1 MEPTDNNG
9 INEYTRR
16 IADILKEDRPR
27 EKALAHGMS
36 ALSTAELI
44 AILLGSGTRGESVV
58 DLSQRILRESGN
70 RLSEL
75 SRRSVRNLVKSFR
88 GIGEAKAITLLAAIE
103 LGKRFREEEIIQA
116 PLVNTPDKAYELMR
130 YQLAGLDHEEF
141 WVIFMNNSKRVITK
155 KQVSV
160 GGVAST
166 IVDVKIILKH
176 AVECLATA
184 MILVH
189 NHPSSALR
197 PSTQDDR
204 QTEKL
209 KAAAKLLDIDVVDHI
224 IVGDSGYYSYA
235 SEGRL

>member
-1 MEPTDNNG
+1 
-9 INEYTRR
+9 
-16 IADILKEDRPR
+16 
-27 EKALAHGMS
+27 
-36 ALSTAELI
+36 
-44 AILLGSGTRGESVV
+44 
-58 DLSQRILRESGN
+58 
-70 RLSEL
+70 
-75 SRRSVRNLVKSFR
+75 
-88 GIGEAKAITLLAAIE
+88 
-103 LGKRFREEEIIQA
+103 
-116 PLVNTPDKAYELMR
+116 MR

-141 WVIFMNNSKRVITK
+141 WVIFLNNSKRVITK

-235 SEGRL
+235 GEGRL

>member
-36 ALSTAELI
+36 ALSTAELL

-116 PLVNTPDKAYELMR
+116 PLINTPDKAYEQMR

-141 WVIFMNNSKRVITK
+141 WVIFLNNSKRVITK

-176 AVECLATA
+176 AIECLATA

-189 NHPSSALR
+189 NHPSSSLR

-235 SEGRL
+235 GEGRL

>member
-1 MEPTDNNG
+1 MEPADNNG
-9 INEYTRR
+9 TVEYTRR
-16 IADILKEDRPR
+16 MADIMKEDRPR

-116 PLVNTPDKAYELMR
+116 PLVNTP
-130 YQLAGLDHEEF
+130 
-141 WVIFMNNSKRVITK
+141 T
-155 KQVSV
+155 
-160 GGVAST
+160 
-166 IVDVKIILKH
+166 
-176 AVECLATA
+176 
-184 MILVH
+184 
-189 NHPSSALR
+189 R
-197 PSTQDDR
+197 PTN
-204 QTEKL
+204 
-209 KAAAKLLDIDVVDHI
+209 
-224 IVGDSGYYSYA
+224 
-235 SEGRL
+235 